1 MPDNGFTQI
10 LTSGCLQYTDTDAAS
25 LHDGRRRAQRHAYQ
39 LHEVPS
45 VCDESKEFPQ
55 YETSAG
61 GDVRRILTDHGGG
74 GSKRYEANTVTS
86 REWETDRYSK
96 EHLDRDT
103 RWHTRRQPS
112 FKYDTSYEPTSVYN
126 QTRNPGLPAVRL
138 NVAHQEPISIRPRNK
153 NPQIVNVCQTFRFP
167 DNFITQNNAT
177 RMVQHQDRLIQQQFA
192 PVPAARRAP
201 LLSPYRSS
209 SRSRVGGFYS
219 VYRRHRN
226 MHSQT
231 SRTLIEL
238 VEAEQKAQQQQQ
250 QPQTIRPMAGPR
262 TTTNYGV
269 SSYRVPDESVLAS
282 SDSES
287 SIGEQ
292 TDVRSRMPPV
302 DRKTKA
308 LSMAREQLR
317 AGNGG
322 RAPHQVPYFDRT
334 KRNRSCTK
342 LVDGGA
348 TMGGHYGRSTKQPA
362 VVGTLGKPTRYVLGK
377 TKVDH
382 RRTTLVQDTHDS
394 PFLDRKQL
402 HLTEESHDEGEGLN
416 EEEDESD
423 DGSMDEQLE
432 NERRDECNAGTLLGM
447 EGESAED
454 EDEELIGDTFGRRRG
469 HAPDVMCVGAGSKE
483 GTVSIA
489 TIVDKLQD
497 NVWEVCLEG
506 IWDLMDTAGRIDWK
520 AQEKY
525 ITVIN
530 RKLIEFLKSPRTA
543 LCRSACQV
551 SGELFCQAKS
561 TKRPE
566 FDEMVDILLCK
577 TADPNRFIQK
587 DANVALDKLVTYIP
601 TPHTVRAISNRGT
614 IHRNPLV
621 RTATARLLVCICVV
635 SGLDAILGTTANTR
649 TRKTILSML
658 AKFLT
663 DKNLET
669 RKFGERLYRM
679 LRKHKFFDEYFYK
692 DMDNN
697 LRTNLKRV
705 LKGV

>member
-1 MPDNGFTQI
+1 MPDNGFTQVI
-10 LTSGCLQYTDTDAAS
+10 TSGCLYTDTDAMLCDVRRS
-25 LHDGRRRAQRHAYQ
+25 QRRRPYQ
-39 LHEVPS
+39 QHEGSS
-45 VCDESKEFPQ
+45 VCDEPKQFPQ
-55 YETSAG
+55 YETASG
-61 GDVRRILTDHGGG
+61 SDVRRMLTDHGGA
-74 GSKRYEANTVTS
+74 SKRFETTMTAIGS
-86 REWETDRYSK
+86 EWETTDRYD
-96 EHLDRDT
+96 EDHHERD
-103 RWHTRRQPS
+103 RWHTGQR
-112 FKYDTSYEPTSVYN
+112 FKYESFEGSGCTDL
-126 QTRNPGLPAVRL
+126 RNPGRPAVRL
-138 NVAHQEPISIRPRNK
+138 KVAHQEPISIRPRNK
-153 NPQIVNVCQTFRFP
+153 NPQVVNVCQTFRFP

-177 RMVQHQDRLIQQQFA
+177 RMVQPQDRLAHQQL
-192 PVPAARRAP
+192 PVPLPARRPP
-201 LLSPYRSS
+201 LLSPYRSA
-209 SRSRVGGFYS
+209 SRSRVGGFFS

-238 VEAEQKAQQQQQ
+238 LEAEQ
-250 QPQTIRPMAGPR
+250 QTNNSRPTAGPR
-262 TTTNYGV
+262 TTTNCGG
-269 SSYRVPDESVLAS
+269 SSYRMPEESLLAS

-287 SIGEQ
+287 SIGEPA
-292 TDVRSRMPPV
+292 DVRLRMPQS
-302 DRKTKA
+302 DRKTKV

-317 AGNGG
+317 GGNG
-322 RAPHQVPYFDRT
+322 RAAHVPYFDRT
-334 KRNRSCTK
+334 KRNHSCTK

-348 TMGGHYGRSTKQPA
+348 TMGGHYGRSTKLPTGGA
-362 VVGTLGKPTRYVLGK
+362 NGKPSRYATNPK
-377 TKVDH
+377 TDN
-382 RRTTLVQDTHDS
+382 RRTCAQDGHEFVDD
-394 PFLDRKQL
+394 PFVSKAARIRKL
-402 HLTEESHDEGEGLN
+402 RLGEESIDDEEGL
-416 EEEDESD
+416 EEEEVEPDDSSIDEL
-423 DGSMDEQLE
+423 LE
-432 NERRDECNAGTLLGM
+432 NDRDECSGPIDLECEAG
-447 EGESAED
+447 
-454 EDEELIGDTFGRRRG
+454 EEHDQETIGDTFGRRHG
-469 HAPDVMCVGAGSKE
+469 HGAEVVCVAAGAKE
-483 GTVSIA
+483 GSVSIA
-489 TIVDKLQD
+489 GIVDKLQD

-506 IWDLMDTAGRIDWK
+506 IWDLMDTASRIDWK
-520 AQEKY
+520 MQEKY

-587 DANVALDKLVTYIP
+587 DANVALDKMVTYIP

>member
-1 MPDNGFTQI
+1 MPDNGFTQVI
-10 LTSGCLQYTDTDAAS
+10 TSGCLYTDTDTILS
-25 LHDGRRRAQRHAYQ
+25 DVRRSHRRPYQ
-39 LHEVPS
+39 LHEGSS
-45 VCDESKEFPQ
+45 VCDEPKEFPQ
-55 YETSAG
+55 YETASG
-61 GDVRRILTDHGGG
+61 SDVRRMLSGRG
-74 GSKRYEANTVTS
+74 
-86 REWETDRYSK
+86 REWETADRYDE
-96 EHLDRDT
+96 EHHERD
-103 RWHTRRQPS
+103 RWHTGQS
-112 FKYDTSYEPTSVYN
+112 FKYESYEGSGYN
-126 QTRNPGLPAVRL
+126 HLRNPGRPAVRL
-138 NVAHQEPISIRPRNK
+138 KVAHQEPISIRPRNK

-177 RMVQHQDRLIQQQFA
+177 RMEQQQDRLVHQQL
-192 PVPAARRAP
+192 PVPIPARRPP
-201 LLSPYRSS
+201 LLSPYRSA
-209 SRSRVGGFYS
+209 SRSRVGGFFS

-238 VEAEQKAQQQQQ
+238 VEAEQKMQQQQQ
-250 QPQTIRPMAGPR
+250 QTNSIRPTAGPR
-262 TTTNYGV
+262 TTTNYGG
-269 SSYRVPDESVLAS
+269 SSYRMPEETMLAS

-287 SIGEQ
+287 SIGEPA
-292 TDVRSRMPPV
+292 DVRLRMQQG
-302 DRKTKA
+302 DRKAKV
-308 LSMAREQLR
+308 LSMVREQLR
-317 AGNGG
+317 AGNG
-322 RAPHQVPYFDRT
+322 RAAHVPYFDRT
-334 KRNRSCTK
+334 KRNHSCTK

-348 TMGGHYGRSTKQPA
+348 TMGGHYGRSTKLPA
-362 VVGTLGKPTRYVLGK
+362 AGTNGKPSRFAIKPK
-377 TKVDH
+377 TDN
-382 RRTTLVQDTHDS
+382 RRTCAQEGHEFVDD
-394 PFLDRKQL
+394 PFVSKAGRNRKL
-402 HLTEESHDEGEGLN
+402 HLGEDSIDDEEGLQ

-423 DGSMDEQLE
+423 DGSIDEQLE
-432 NERRDECNAGTLLGM
+432 NDRDECSGPIDLEC
-447 EGESAED
+447 EGGED
-454 EDEELIGDTFGRRRG
+454 HDDETIGDTFGRRRG
-469 HAPDVMCVGAGSKE
+469 LGAEVVCVAVGAKE
-483 GTVSIA
+483 GSVSIA
-489 TIVDKLQD
+489 AIVDKLQD

-506 IWDLMDTAGRIDWK
+506 IWDLMDTACRIDWK
-520 AQEKY
+520 MQEKY

-566 FDEMVDILLCK
+566 FDEIVDILLCK

-697 LRTNLKRV
+697 LRTNLKRA

>member
-1 MPDNGFTQI
+1 MAENGFTQVI
-10 LTSGCLQYTDTDAAS
+10 TSGCLYTDMVATMGDV
-25 LHDGRRRAQRHAYQ
+25 RRSQRRSYQ
-39 LHEVPS
+39 LHEDS
-45 VCDESKEFPQ
+45 SLCDESKEFPQ
-55 YETSAG
+55 YETPSG
-61 GDVRRILTDHGGG
+61 SDVRHMLADRGGA
-74 GSKRYEANTVTS
+74 SKRYEASIN
-86 REWETDRYSK
+86 REWEKDR
-96 EHLDRDT
+96 
-103 RWHTRRQPS
+103 HTTGQS
-112 FKYDTSYEPTSVYN
+112 FKYDGTGYSRY
-126 QTRNPGLPAVRL
+126 PGRPAVRL
-138 NVAHQEPISIRPRNK
+138 RVAHQEPISIRPRNK

-177 RMVQHQDRLIQQQFA
+177 RMVQQQHQQQQDRLIHQQY
-192 PVPAARRAP
+192 PIPAARQPP
-201 LLSPYRSS
+201 LLSPYGSP
-209 SRSRVGGFYS
+209 SRSCVGGFFS

-238 VEAEQKAQQQQQ
+238 VEAEQKLQQQQTNK
-250 QPQTIRPMAGPR
+250 PTVNKQTYRMAE
-262 TTTNYGV
+262 
-269 SSYRVPDESVLAS
+269 ESLLAS
-282 SDSES
+282 SESES
-287 SIGEQ
+287 SIGEPAD
-292 TDVRSRMPPV
+292 TRTRMPQV
-302 DRKTKA
+302 DRKAKL
-308 LSMAREQLR
+308 LSMTREQLR
-317 AGNGG
+317 AGNG
-322 RAPHQVPYFDRT
+322 RASQVPYFDRT

-348 TMGGHYGRSTKQPA
+348 TMSGHYGRSTKLPA
-362 VVGTLGKPTRYVLGK
+362 SKMSRYAGKLK
-377 TKVDH
+377 SDN
-382 RRTTLVQDTHDS
+382 RRMIGPDGHE
-394 PFLDRKQL
+394 FLDDPFVSNPGRNRKL
-402 HLTEESHDEGEGLN
+402 HLAEDSIDDEEGLE

-423 DGSMDEQLE
+423 EGSLDEQLE
-432 NERRDECNAGTLLGM
+432 NDRDDCNGPIDLQCDGAV
-447 EGESAED
+447 D
-454 EDEELIGDTFGRRRG
+454 HDEETSGDTFGRRHG
-469 HAPDVMCVGAGSKE
+469 HGAEVVCVAAGAKE
-483 GTVSIA
+483 GPVSIA
-489 TIVDKLQD
+489 GIVDKLQD

-506 IWDLMDTAGRIDWK
+506 IWDLMDTASRIDWK

-551 SGELFCQAKS
+551 SGELFHQAKS

>member
-1 MPDNGFTQI
+1 MSENGFTQI
-10 LTSGCLQYTDTDAAS
+10 LTSGCLYSDTDSMA
-25 LHDGRRRAQRHAYQ
+25 DGVRRSRRRAYQRHEEE
-39 LHEVPS
+39 HES
-45 VCDESKEFPQ
+45 TLMNESKEFPQ
-55 YETSAG
+55 YETTSG
-61 GDVRRILTDHGGG
+61 GDVRHMLAERGGAC
-74 GSKRYEANTVTS
+74 RRFETTVTS
-86 REWETDRYSK
+86 NDRDWNVLDRYND
-96 EHLDRDT
+96 EQDDRHDRE
-103 RWHTRRQPS
+103 RWRTSQP
-112 FKYDTSYEPTSVYN
+112 FKHE
-126 QTRNPGLPAVRL
+126 RNRYGSSRSPGVPAVQL
-138 NVAHQEPISIRPRNK
+138 KVAHQEPISIRPRNK

-177 RMVQHQDRLIQQQFA
+177 RMVQHQDRVVHQQHPA
-192 PVPAARRAP
+192 PEPRRPP
-201 LLSPYRSS
+201 LLSPCHST
-209 SRSRVGGFYS
+209 SRTPVGGFFS
-219 VYRRHRN
+219 MYRRHRN

-238 VEAEQKAQQQQQ
+238 VEAEQKMQQQQQ
-250 QPQTIRPMAGPR
+250 TVRSTMGPR
-262 TTTNYGV
+262 GTSNYGA
-269 SSYRVPDESVLAS
+269 SSHRLAEESLLAS
-282 SDSES
+282 SGSETS
-287 SIGEQ
+287 LDDLS
-292 TDVRSRMPPV
+292 DVRPRLLQGERKAKIPPMV
-302 DRKTKA
+302 
-308 LSMAREQLR
+308 REQLR
-317 AGNGG
+317 AANGG
-322 RAPHQVPYFDRT
+322 RTSQVPYFDRT
-334 KRNRSCTK
+334 KRNRSYTK

-348 TMGGHYGRSTKQPA
+348 TMGGHYGRSTKLPA
-362 VVGTLGKPTRYVLGK
+362 LGAVGKFSRYPAKSKADNRRPTLEEDALE
-377 TKVDH
+377 
-382 RRTTLVQDTHDS
+382 S
-394 PFLDRKQL
+394 PFVDDTFAPTGGRSRKL
-402 HLTEESHDEGEGLN
+402 HLVDDALDDEEGLD
-416 EEEDESD
+416 EVDDESD
-423 DGSMDEQLE
+423 VESSDEQQ
-432 NERRDECNAGTLLGM
+432 NNDRDECNGQLDLDD
-447 EGESAED
+447 ENEED
-454 EDEELIGDTFGRRRG
+454 NDEESVGDSFGRRLG
-469 HAPDVMCVGAGSKE
+469 HGTEAVRAGTGTKE
-483 GTVSIA
+483 GPVSISG
-489 TIVDKLQD
+489 IVDKLQD

-506 IWDLMDTAGRIDWK
+506 IWDLMDTASRIDWK

-551 SGELFCQAKS
+551 SGELFRQAKS

-635 SGLDAILGTTANTR
+635 AGLDAILGTTANTR
-649 TRKTILSML
+649 TRKTILTML

-697 LRTNLKRV
+697 LRTNLKRA

>member
-10 LTSGCLQYTDTDAAS
+10 ITSGCLYTDTNDV
-25 LHDGRRRAQRHAYQ
+25 RRSQRRSYQ
-39 LHEVPS
+39 LNEDSS
-45 VCDESKEFPQ
+45 VCDEPKEFPQ
-55 YETSAG
+55 YETSSG
-61 GDVRRILTDHGGG
+61 SDDVRRMLTERSGA
-74 GSKRYEANTVTS
+74 SKRS
-86 REWETDRYSK
+86 IDRERETDRYSE
-96 EHLDRDT
+96 EHREGDRWYT
-103 RWHTRRQPS
+103 EQPYNYES
-112 FKYDTSYEPTSVYN
+112 FEGSGYTYWRN
-126 QTRNPGLPAVRL
+126 QGRPAVRL
-138 NVAHQEPISIRPRNK
+138 KLAHQEPISIRPRNK

-177 RMVQHQDRLIQQQFA
+177 RMVQQQDRLIHQPF
-192 PVPAARRAP
+192 PIPAVRRP
-201 LLSPYRSS
+201 SMLSPYRSG
-209 SRSRVGGFYS
+209 SRSRVGGFFS
-219 VYRRHRN
+219 VHRRHRN

-238 VEAEQKAQQQQQ
+238 VEAEQKMQQQQANS
-250 QPQTIRPMAGPR
+250 RPAAGPR
-262 TTTNYGV
+262 TTTNFGA
-269 SSYRVPDESVLAS
+269 SSYRKPEGSLLAS

-287 SIGEQ
+287 SIGEPV
-292 TDVRSRMPPV
+292 DVRSRMPPV
-302 DRKTKA
+302 DRKAKV

-317 AGNGG
+317 AGNG
-322 RAPHQVPYFDRT
+322 RASQVPYFDRT
-334 KRNRSCTK
+334 KRNHSCTK

-348 TMGGHYGRSTKQPA
+348 TMGGHYGRSTKVA
-362 VVGTLGKPTRYVLGK
+362 AAGTIGKSSKFTAKSKADNRPRMHAQDVHEFVDDPFVSNPGRTRK
-377 TKVDH
+377 
-382 RRTTLVQDTHDS
+382 
-394 PFLDRKQL
+394 L
-402 HLTEESHDEGEGLN
+402 HLAEDSIDDEEGLD
-416 EEEDESD
+416 EEEDASD
-423 DGSMDEQLE
+423 DDSIDEQLD
-432 NERRDECNAGTLLGM
+432 NERDECNGPIDLDC
-447 EGESAED
+447 EGAED
-454 EDEELIGDTFGRRRG
+454 HTEELIGDAFGRR
-469 HAPDVMCVGAGSKE
+469 HAHGAEVVCVAAGAKE
-483 GTVSIA
+483 SPASIA
-489 TIVDKLQD
+489 AIVDKLQD

-506 IWDLMDTAGRIDWK
+506 IWDLMDTASRIDWK
-520 AQEKY
+520 MQEKY

-551 SGELFCQAKS
+551 SGELFRQAKS

>member
-1 MPDNGFTQI
+1 MSEIGFTQI
-10 LTSGCLQYTDTDAAS
+10 LTSGCLYSDTDSSA
-25 LHDGRRRAQRHAYQ
+25 DGVRRSRRRSYQALEDAQ
-39 LHEVPS
+39 PS
-45 VCDESKEFPQ
+45 VMDESKEFPQ
-55 YETSAG
+55 YETSTS
-61 GDVRRILTDHGGG
+61 GDVRHMLAERRRFET
-74 GSKRYEANTVTS
+74 TVTS
-86 REWETDRYSK
+86 NDREWNAIDYYSEEQADR
-96 EHLDRDT
+96 HDRE
-103 RWHTRRQPS
+103 RWRTG
-112 FKYDTSYEPTSVYN
+112 
-126 QTRNPGLPAVRL
+126 QTVKHERNAYGHSRCPGVPAVQL
-138 NVAHQEPISIRPRNK
+138 KVAHQEPISIRPRNK

-177 RMVQHQDRLIQQQFA
+177 RMVQHQDRVVNQQH
-192 PVPAARRAP
+192 PVSEPRRPP
-201 LLSPYRSS
+201 LLSPRHST
-209 SRSRVGGFYS
+209 SRSPVGGFFS
-219 VYRRHRN
+219 LYRRNRN

-231 SRTLIEL
+231 SRTMIEL
-238 VEAEQKAQQQQQ
+238 VEAEQKMQH
-250 QPQTIRPMAGPR
+250 QTVRPSVGPR
-262 TTTNYGV
+262 ATTNYGA
-269 SSYRVPDESVLAS
+269 SSYRVAEDSLLAS
-282 SDSES
+282 SCSET
-287 SIGEQ
+287 SIDEL
-292 TDVRSRMPPV
+292 DVRPRLLHAE
-302 DRKTKA
+302 RKSKVPA
-308 LSMAREQLR
+308 LVREQLR
-317 AGNGG
+317 AGNG
-322 RAPHQVPYFDRT
+322 RTSQVPYFDRT

-348 TMGGHYGRSTKQPA
+348 TMGGHYGRSTKLPA
-362 VVGTLGKPTRYVLGK
+362 VGALGKLNRYPAK
-377 TKVDH
+377 SKVDN
-382 RRTTLVQDTHDS
+382 RRPTLEEDTLES
-394 PFLDRKQL
+394 PFVDDTFAATGGRNRKL
-402 HLTEESHDEGEGLN
+402 HLVDDSLADEEILD
-416 EEEDESD
+416 EEEDDSD
-423 DGSMDEQLE
+423 DESIDEQQD
-432 NERRDECNAGTLLGM
+432 NNRDECNGQLDLD
-447 EGESAED
+447 GENEED
-454 EDEELIGDTFGRRRG
+454 NDEESIGDTCGRRRG
-469 HAPDVMCVGAGSKE
+469 HGTEVVRAGAGTKD
-483 GTVSIA
+483 GPVSISG
-489 TIVDKLQD
+489 IVDKLQD

-506 IWDLMDTAGRIDWK
+506 IWDLMDTANRIDWK
-520 AQEKY
+520 VQEKY

-551 SGELFCQAKS
+551 SGELFRQAKS

-635 SGLDAILGTTANTR
+635 AGLDAILGTTANTR
-649 TRKTILSML
+649 TRKTILTML

-697 LRTNLKRV
+697 LRTNLKRA

>member
-1 MPDNGFTQI
+1 MAENGFTQVI
-10 LTSGCLQYTDTDAAS
+10 TSGCLYTNTDVGTS
-25 LHDGRRRAQRHAYQ
+25 DVRRSQRRSYQ
-39 LHEVPS
+39 LHEDSS
-45 VCDESKEFPQ
+45 VCDEPKEFPQ
-55 YETSAG
+55 YETSSAS
-61 GDVRRILTDHGGG
+61 DVRRMLPDRVGAST
-74 GSKRYEANTVTS
+74 RFETS
-86 REWETDRYSK
+86 MDRDWESDRYNTAQTYK
-96 EHLDRDT
+96 
-103 RWHTRRQPS
+103 
-112 FKYDTSYEPTSVYN
+112 YEPYDGYTHS
-126 QTRNPGLPAVRL
+126 RNMSRPVVRL
-138 NVAHQEPISIRPRNK
+138 KVAHQEPISIRPRNK

-177 RMVQHQDRLIQQQFA
+177 RMVQQQQQQQERLIHQQF
-192 PVPAARRAP
+192 PIPAARQPP
-201 LLSPYRSS
+201 LLSPYRST
-209 SRSRVGGFYS
+209 SRSRVGGFFS

-231 SRTLIEL
+231 SRTMIEL
-238 VEAEQKAQQQQQ
+238 VEAEQKIQQQQQ
-250 QPQTIRPMAGPR
+250 QTNRPTAGPR
-262 TTTNYGV
+262 TTTNYGA
-269 SSYRVPDESVLAS
+269 SSYRMAEESLLAS
-282 SDSES
+282 SGSES
-287 SIGEQ
+287 SIGEPA
-292 TDVRSRMPPV
+292 DVRTRMAQV
-302 DRKTKA
+302 DRKAKL
-308 LSMAREQLR
+308 LSMTRDQLR
-317 AGNGG
+317 AGNG
-322 RAPHQVPYFDRT
+322 RTSQVPYFDRT
-334 KRNRSCTK
+334 KRNHSCTK

-348 TMGGHYGRSTKQPA
+348 TMGGHYGRSTNLPA
-362 VVGTLGKPTRYVLGK
+362 AGTIGKPSRYAGK
-377 TKVDH
+377 PKSDN
-382 RRTTLVQDTHDS
+382 RRTMLGADGHEFVDD
-394 PFLDRKQL
+394 PFVSNPTRNRKL
-402 HLTEESHDEGEGLN
+402 HLAEDSIDDEDGME

-423 DGSMDEQLE
+423 VGSLDEQLE
-432 NERRDECNAGTLLGM
+432 HERDDCNGPIDLQC
-447 EGESAED
+447 EGGD
-454 EDEELIGDTFGRRRG
+454 DHGEETIGDTFGRRHG
-469 HAPDVMCVGAGSKE
+469 HGAEVVCVTAGTKE
-483 GTVSIA
+483 GPVSISG
-489 TIVDKLQD
+489 IVDKLQD

-506 IWDLMDTAGRIDWK
+506 IWDLMDTASRIDWK

-551 SGELFCQAKS
+551 SGELFRQAKS